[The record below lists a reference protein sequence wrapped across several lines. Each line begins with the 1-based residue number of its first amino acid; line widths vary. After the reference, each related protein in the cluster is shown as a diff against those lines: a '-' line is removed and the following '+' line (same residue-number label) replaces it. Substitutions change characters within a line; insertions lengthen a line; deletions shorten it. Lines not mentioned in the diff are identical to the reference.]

1 MTINKRFTTV
11 SQCITFMAIMA
22 AINVIFVLLT
32 TFVPF
37 LLFLLVFLLP
47 LSCTLVVLMCPKK
60 YFIIYAFSTIGLCL
74 IVTIYNISD
83 TLFYIIPSIVTG
95 FVFAVCVEQKVN
107 FSIGIILA
115 SFVQFGLSYAAI
127 PLIKLITQVDILL
140 VFEQAFGIGE
150 IDNLQTFEFLAVF
163 LLSFVQELISY
174 LAIKYGLQKLNYKIE
189 EDKTSLLIIGLALLI
204 NLFLSLLF
212 ILLEWS
218 IFVVFFFTSLFFG
231 FVLVM
236 WIIFLGRVYNYAILA
251 VLSIALIFVF
261 ALLNSNFGLS
271 AGLLAIIGYIF
282 SILIIAF
289 VNNWL
294 VKSK

>member
-271 AGLLAIIGYIF
+271 AGLLTIIGYIF

>member
-60 YFIIYAFSTIGLCL
+60 YFIIYAFATIGLCL

-163 LLSFVQELISY
+163 LVSFIQELISY
-174 LAIKYGLQKLNYKIE
+174 LVIKYGLQKLNYKIE

-236 WIIFLGRVYNYAILA
+236 WIIFLGKVYNYAILA

-282 SILIIAF
+282 SILIIAL

>member
-60 YFIIYAFSTIGLCL
+60 YFIIYAFATIGLCL

-163 LLSFVQELISY
+163 LVSFVQELISY
-174 LAIKYGLQKLNYKIE
+174 LVIKYGLQKLNYKIE
-189 EDKTSLLIIGLALLI
+189 EDRTSLLIIGLALLI

>member
-60 YFIIYAFSTIGLCL
+60 YFIIYVFATIGLCL

-163 LLSFVQELISY
+163 LVSFVQELISY
-174 LAIKYGLQKLNYKIE
+174 LVIKYGLQKLNYKIE
-189 EDKTSLLIIGLALLI
+189 ENRTSLLIIGLALLI

>member
-1 MTINKRFTTV
+1 
-11 SQCITFMAIMA
+11 MAIMA

-60 YFIIYAFSTIGLCL
+60 YFIIYAFATIGLCL

-83 TLFYIIPSIVTG
+83 TLFYIIPSIITG
-95 FVFAVCVEQKVN
+95 FVFAVCVEQKLN
-107 FSIGIILA
+107 YSICIILA

-140 VFEQAFGIGE
+140 VFENAFGIKDLE
-150 IDNLQTFEFLAVF
+150 NLQTYEFLAVF
-163 LLSFVQELISY
+163 LVSFVQELISY
-174 LAIKYGLQKLNYKIE
+174 LVIKYGLQKLNYKVE
-189 EDKTSLLIIGLALLI
+189 EDKSSLLIIGFALLI

-212 ILLEWS
+212 ILLKWS

-231 FVLVM
+231 VILII
-236 WIIFLGRVYNYAILA
+236 WIIYLGNKYNYAILA
-251 VLSIALIFVF
+251 GLSIALIFVF
-261 ALLNSNFGLS
+261 ALVYSQFGLS